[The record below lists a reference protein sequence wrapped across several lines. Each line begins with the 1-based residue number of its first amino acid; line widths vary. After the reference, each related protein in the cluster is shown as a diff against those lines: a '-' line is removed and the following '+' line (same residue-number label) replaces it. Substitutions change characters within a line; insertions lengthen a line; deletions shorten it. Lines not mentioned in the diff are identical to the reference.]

1 MAVLSPEFVACVFV
15 FSIALIVVSAAA
27 YSFGLRWLQDRAAA
41 RAGLQLLAELERK
54 IEEGVVARKRMGE
67 MWKEKFDQLER
78 DWKKLKEH
86 ADSQY
91 TGALA
96 QAASQARGFR

>member
-1 MAVLSPEFVACVFV
+1 MDWVFVAISF
-15 FSIALIVVSAAA
+15 SAAIIVTA
-27 YSFGLRWLQDRAAA
+27 GLAHDFGRRWLEERARSHAA
-41 RAGLQLLAELERK
+41 LEILAELERK

-67 MWKEKFDQLER
+67 MWKEKFDALER

-91 TGALA
+91 SGAIA
-96 QAASQARGFR
+96 QASSVARGFR